1 MRRILLSFFIFPQL
15 LVSQTP
21 EIYLTKGLIIK
32 ESCRVKPS
40 VYALSGDTADVF
52 SPSTFKLS
60 NLQTFK
66 PIITISGE
74 NLVVDFQN
82 AELNGAAPGQLPNSF
97 YGVGIF
103 IRGKNITLKN
113 ARARGYKVAL
123 LAEGAA
129 NLTLEGCDFS
139 YNYRPRLR
147 SIREREDFSDWLSY
161 HHNENDEWLRYGAG
175 IYLKNCA
182 GATVRSCR
190 ITGNQ
195 NALLMT
201 GCTDG
206 LIYNNAFQFNSGL
219 GVGLYRSSRNRV
231 MHNRLDWNVRGYSH
245 GFYQRGQD
253 SAGILVYEQSN
264 DNLIAFNSAT
274 HSGDGLFLWA
284 GQTTMDSGEGG
295 CNDNWIFGNDFS
307 YAPTNGVEVTF
318 SRNRIQGNLIRNCT
332 YGIWGGYSF
341 ESKFFANMI
350 IGCRTAIAIE
360 HGQNDTILQNLIQDD
375 TVGIQLW
382 ARETQPSDWGYARKR
397 DTRSRDILLDRNVFL
412 NTRKPLKISASQN
425 IIVNGENLF
434 WDFEKLFEVA
444 KPNENFKFIRNQI
457 YGTNEKLAEV
467 WRVPELSASKSLNF
481 SYARKPENPYEPLN
495 MLWGEVAEPDSLP
508 DGMPAALP
516 KGFPRGREFII
527 IGEWG
532 PFDFRRPI
540 AALDTIL
547 KTADGHDVYSLAL
560 IGPSGDWK
568 IAGMTGVATMSE
580 AAGTVPQV
588 MSVKRDPK
596 SDFVRVEFEYTSP
609 QTITTELGEK
619 IPAGQPFKFD
629 FQRFEKKFD
638 WRIRFFNYDDAS
650 DPLKNDSLFSE
661 IKKQNPAA
669 EKKTGELAFAWWG
682 APEKGVN
689 EDKFATVSDTKF
701 YVEPGEY
708 IFELTSDDG
717 TRLYLDGKRLIDNW
731 DIHEPETDEI
741 TVRLGGHHLLRIEH
755 FDAGGFATLDF
766 RIRPK

>member
-1 MRRILLSFFIFPQL
+1 MRRILFLVFILPNL
-15 LVSQTP
+15 LFSQTP
-21 EIYLTKGLIIK
+21 EISLTKGLIIK
-32 ESCRVKPS
+32 ESCRIKPG
-40 VYALSGDTADVF
+40 VYALSGDTADLF
-52 SPSTFKLS
+52 LKPP

-66 PIITISGE
+66 PVITISGE

-82 AELNGAAPGQLPNSF
+82 AELNGAAVGRLPNSF
-97 YGVGIF
+97 YGVGIL
-103 IRGKNITLKN
+103 IKGKNITLKN

-123 LAEGAA
+123 FAKGVE

-147 SIREREDFSDWLSY
+147 SMREREDFSDWLSY
-161 HHNENDEWLRYGAG
+161 HHNENDEWLRYGTG
-175 IYLKNCA
+175 IYLKNCV
-182 GATVRSCR
+182 GATVRGCR

-201 GCTDG
+201 NCADG
-206 LIYNNAFQFNSGL
+206 LIYNNTFHFNSGL
-219 GVGLYRSSRNRV
+219 GIGLYRSSRNRV

-253 SAGILVYEQSN
+253 SAGILVYEQSSE
-264 DNLIAFNSAT
+264 NLFAFNSAT

-284 GQTTMDSGEGG
+284 GQTTMDTGEGG

-307 YAPTNGVEVTF
+307 FAPTNGVEVTF
-318 SRNRIQGNLIRNCT
+318 SRNRIQGNLIKNCT

-360 HGQNDTILQNLIQDD
+360 HGQNDTILQNLLQDD

-382 ARETQPSDWGYARKR
+382 ARESQPSDWGYAQKR

-425 IIVNGENLF
+425 IVVNGENLF
-434 WDFEKLFEVA
+434 WDFEKLFEAA
-444 KPNENFKFIRNQI
+444 KPNENLKFIRNQI
-457 YGTNEKLAEV
+457 YSTSNEKLAEV
-467 WRVPELSASKSLNF
+467 WRHPDLAASRSLNF
-481 SYARKPENPYEPLN
+481 SYARKPENAYEPLN

-508 DGMPAALP
+508 DGMLAALP

-527 IGEWG
+527 GGEWG

-568 IAGMTGVATMSE
+568 IASMTGVATMSE
-580 AAGTVPQV
+580 AAGMIPQV
-588 MSVKRDPK
+588 VSVKRDPK
-596 SDFVRVEFEYTSP
+596 SEYVQVVFEYTSP
-609 QTITTELGEK
+609 ETITTVFGEK
-619 IPAGQPFKFD
+619 ISTGQPYKFE

-638 WRIRFFNYDDAS
+638 WRVRFFN
-650 DPLKNDSLFSE
+650 LDSLPLNE
-661 IKKQNPAA
+661 DIKKHTPTV
-669 EKKTGELAFAWWG
+669 EKTTGELAFAWWG

-689 EDKFATVSDTKF
+689 EDNFATVSDTKF
-701 YVEPGEY
+701 DIAAGEY
-708 IFELTSDDG
+708 VFELTSDDG
-717 TRLYLDGKRLIDNW
+717 ARLYLDGKLLIDNW

-741 TVRLGGHHLLRIEH
+741 TVRLGGHHSIRIEH

-766 RIRPK
+766 RMRPK